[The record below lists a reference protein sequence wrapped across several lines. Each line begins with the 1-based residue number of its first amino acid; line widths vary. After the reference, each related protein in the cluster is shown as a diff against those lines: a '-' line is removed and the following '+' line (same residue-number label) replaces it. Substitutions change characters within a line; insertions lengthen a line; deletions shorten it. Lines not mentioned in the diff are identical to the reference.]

1 MLKRAPQVMSTQ
13 CQADQ
18 KILTLWID
26 PELAD
31 FQGHFVN
38 YPVLPGVTQIGW
50 AQAFGKEFWQPWVFA
65 GMENVKFQQPVRP
78 GDTVV
83 LTLNWAS
90 DISKLS
96 FRYASAP
103 DIEGKS
109 VIHTSG
115 RIRFLPA

>member
-1 MLKRAPQVMSTQ
+1 MLKRAPQVISTQ
-13 CQADQ
+13 YQADQ
-18 KILTLWID
+18 IILTMWID

-31 FQGHFVN
+31 FQGHFAG
-38 YPVLPGVTQIGW
+38 YPLLPGVTQIGW
-50 AQAFGKEFWQPWVFA
+50 AQVFGKEFWQPRVFA

-90 DISKLS
+90 DTSKLS
-96 FRYASAP
+96 FWYASAP